1 MIFPD
6 KVYDVLKWIAIVC
19 LPALATFVAIV
30 SKIWGFYDV
39 GIMISE
45 TITAVGVLLGA
56 LLGVSAIQYK
66 NGGNK
71 S

>member
-1 MIFPD
+1 MIFSD

-19 LPALATFVAIV
+19 LPALATFVAV
-30 SKIWGFYDV
+30 LSKIWGFADL

-45 TITAVGVLLGA
+45 TITTAIGLLLGA

-66 NGGNK
+66 NGGK

>member
-1 MIFPD
+1 MIFSD

-19 LPALATFVAIV
+19 LPALATFVAII
-30 SKIWGFYDV
+30 SKIWGFAEI

-56 LLGVSAIQYK
+56 LLGISAIQYK
-66 NGGNK
+66 GRSDK
-71 S
+71 

>member
-1 MIFPD
+1 MIFSD

-19 LPALATFVAIV
+19 LPALATFVAV
-30 SKIWGFYDV
+30 LSKIWGFADL

-45 TITAVGVLLGA
+45 SITEIGLLLGA
-56 LLGVSAIQYK
+56 LLSVSAIQYK
-66 NGGNK
+66 NGGK

>member
-1 MIFPD
+1 MQLNS

-19 LPALATFVAIV
+19 LPALATFVAV
-30 SKIWGFYDV
+30 LSKIWGFADL

-45 TITAVGVLLGA
+45 TITAIGLLLGA

-66 NGGNK
+66 NGGK

>member
-1 MIFPD
+1 MIFSD
-6 KVYDVLKWIAIVC
+6 KVYDVLKWVAIVC
-19 LPALATFVAIV
+19 LPALATFVAV
-30 SKIWGFYDV
+30 LSKIWGFADL

-45 TITAVGVLLGA
+45 TITAIGLLLGA

-66 NGGNK
+66 NGGK

>member
-1 MIFPD
+1 MIFSD
-6 KVYDVLKWIAIVC
+6 KVYDILKWVAIVC
-19 LPALATFVAIV
+19 LPALATFVAVI
-30 SKIWGFYDV
+30 SKIWNFPDL

-45 TITAVGVLLGA
+45 TITAIGLLLGA

-66 NGGNK
+66 NGGK

>member
-1 MIFPD
+1 MMSN

-19 LPALATFVAIV
+19 LPALATFVAV
-30 SKIWGFYDV
+30 LSKIWGFADL

-45 TITAVGVLLGA
+45 TITAIGLLLGA

-66 NGGNK
+66 NGGK

>member
-6 KVYDVLKWIAIVC
+6 KVFDVLKWIASVC
-19 LPALATFVAIV
+19 LPALSTFVAIV

-66 NGGNK
+66 NGGK
-71 S
+71 